1 MTIEETNELVLNFRE
16 TFHKISK
23 IEIPTFALIDGYALG
38 GGLELALNCD
48 FRIATK
54 TSILGLPETSLGI
67 IPGLANKSIRNPKT
81 AKINRKIQGQKNDSV
96 CGTTHSRRSTRH

>member
-1 MTIEETNELVLNFRE
+1 MSPEETQELVLSFRE

-54 TSILGLPETSLGI
+54 TTILGLPETSLAI
-67 IPGLANKSIRNPKT
+67 IPGLAN
-81 AKINRKIQGQKNDSV
+81 
-96 CGTTHSRRSTRH
+96 